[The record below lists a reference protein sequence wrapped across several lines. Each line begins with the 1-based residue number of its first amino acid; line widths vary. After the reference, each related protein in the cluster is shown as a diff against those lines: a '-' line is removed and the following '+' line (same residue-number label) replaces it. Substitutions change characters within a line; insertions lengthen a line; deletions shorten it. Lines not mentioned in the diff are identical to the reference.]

1 MRELVEWELSSL
13 SLGQAPSLNPV
24 QIPPPPSTTFP
35 PLSFTL
41 LSPFLTSSSSCHCSR
56 NVPRCCHDGVTSN
69 ILWLPIP
76 KWTGFIERTARNRCR
91 FIDYKSARRLRPSL
105 FSRRLLKQRDVPDLL
120 LAVNWSFNE
129 HSNERQLFLSNSR
142 YTRSKA
148 IAGCFV
154 KDDAIPLR
162 ISYIRCFLIYM
173 ILHKIIINA

>member
-1 MRELVEWELSSL
+1 MGAQLSFIRASPVSKPRPNHPLVHNVPSSL
-13 SLGQAPSLNPV
+13 IYP
-24 QIPPPPSTTFP
+24 TFP
-35 PLSFTL
+35 LPFPLSL
-41 LSPFLTSSSSCHCSR
+41 ASSSSSCHCSR

-91 FIDYKSARRLRPSL
+91 FIDYKSARRLRSSL

-148 IAGCFV
+148 IAECFV
-154 KDDAIPLR
+154 KDDA
-162 ISYIRCFLIYM
+162 STAYYTCFLIYM
-173 ILHKIIINA
+173 ILHKIIMNA